1 MKPRGFL
8 FLVGVCLALVAW
20 QTAEYPPSYL
30 ALSAL
35 WTACAGLCAATCFAA
50 AIAPSRLLVATSG
63 ATLVCS
69 ALGRALGLVGQ
80 IGSGGVQDTQLPA
93 FTIAAVV
100 WALVALLALAA
111 WKHYVT
117 PWSISRRWHRAGR

>member
-1 MKPRGFL
+1 M
-8 FLVGVCLALVAW
+8 LVGICFALVAW

-35 WTACAGLCAATCFAA
+35 WAACAGLCAATCFAA

-69 ALGRALGLVGQ
+69 ALGRALGLAGQ
-80 IGSGGVQDTQLPA
+80 IGS
-93 FTIAAVV
+93 VV

-117 PWSISRRWHRAGR
+117 PWSISRRWHRGSR